1 MNNKNFVFIEHGF
14 VKCNVNASFHVQS
27 QQTSWEMRI
36 RDEEGYFVLAKS
48 AWMVPCVCAL
58 VLEGESFA
66 SIALGNWFGHV
77 TCNLW
82 ITLQRIFLKLVSSI
96 SDCRELLSL
105 FPNFWVELVRPQA
118 NIIVHI
124 LVGVAID
131 NTSPSI
137 YHMIPYFIVLTI
149 NNEMLWICLSK
160 KIMVLA
166 F

>member
-1 MNNKNFVFIEHGF
+1 
-14 VKCNVNASFHVQS
+14 
-27 QQTSWEMRI
+27 MRI

-58 VLEGESFA
+58 VLEGE
-66 SIALGNWFGHV
+66 
-77 TCNLW
+77 
-82 ITLQRIFLKLVSSI
+82 K
-96 SDCRELLSL
+96 LLSL

-149 NNEMLWICLSK
+149 NNEML
-160 KIMVLA
+160 
-166 F
+166 